1 MDREISMNATPKN
14 RSFLKELERS
24 SIEILD
30 SKSNLNIKVLHEEEA
45 IALALKYQSTLKSV
59 YVEAMKIGVS
69 PYRYIRNRESI
80 SIQDQIRLA
89 ESRIAVIGSGGLGG
103 HVLLLLA
110 RIGIGHL
117 RIIDGD
123 VFDETNLNRQPLCNK
138 ETINKA
144 KPVVAADA
152 VRLINPSVEVTII
165 TEKVNAANAEH
176 ILSGVD
182 VIVDALDNMD
192 DRLVVE
198 EIAKKNN
205 IPFVHGAVA
214 GFEGQVTTI
223 FPEDKGLMS
232 LYGND
237 RHVNDK
243 FSPENILGVPVL
255 APSVIASIQAM
266 EVLKILLNRGG
277 VFRNTLVHIDLENGQ
292 LNKYE
297 Y

>member
-1 MDREISMNATPKN
+1 MNNTPKN
-14 RSFLKELERS
+14 RQFLKELNKLAL
-24 SIEILD
+24 EILD
-30 SKSNLNIKVLHEEEA
+30 GKSNRKIKVLYEVEA

-59 YVEAMKIGVS
+59 YVEAMKLGIC
-69 PYRYIRNRESI
+69 PYRYIRNRESV

-103 HVLLLLA
+103 HVILLLA
-110 RIGIGHL
+110 RMGIGYI

-138 ETINKA
+138 ETINKE
-144 KPVVAADA
+144 KPVVAEDTIN
-152 VRLINPSVEVTII
+152 LINPSVEVSII
-165 TEKVNAANAEH
+165 TDKVNFANAEH

-192 DRLVVE
+192 DRLMVE
-198 EIAKKNN
+198 KVAKKNR

-214 GFEGQVTTI
+214 GFEGQVATI
-223 FPEDKGLMS
+223 FPEDKGLTF
-232 LYGND
+232 LYGGNSCKAND
-237 RHVNDK
+237 ND
-243 FSPENILGVPVL
+243 SPETIWGVPVL
-255 APSVIASIQAM
+255 APALIASMQAM
-266 EVLKILLNRGG
+266 EVLKILLNRSG
-277 VFRNTLVHIDLENGQ
+277 VFRNTLVHMDLETGQ

>member
-1 MDREISMNATPKN
+1 MNNTPKN
-14 RSFLKELERS
+14 RQFLKELNKLAL
-24 SIEILD
+24 EILD
-30 SKSNLNIKVLHEEEA
+30 GKSNRKIKVLYEVEA

-59 YVEAMKIGVS
+59 YVEAMKLEIC
-69 PYRYIRNRESI
+69 PYRYIRNRESV

-103 HVLLLLA
+103 HVILLLA
-110 RIGIGHL
+110 RMGIGYI

-138 ETINKA
+138 ETINKE
-144 KPVVAADA
+144 KPVVAEDTIN
-152 VRLINPSVEVTII
+152 LINPSVEVSII
-165 TEKVNAANAEH
+165 TDKVNFANAEH

-192 DRLVVE
+192 DRLMVE
-198 EIAKKNN
+198 KVAKKNR

-214 GFEGQVTTI
+214 GFEGQVATI
-223 FPEDKGLMS
+223 FPEDKGLTF
-232 LYGND
+232 LYGGNSCKAND
-237 RHVNDK
+237 ND
-243 FSPENILGVPVL
+243 SPETIWGVPVL
-255 APSVIASIQAM
+255 APALIASMQAM
-266 EVLKILLNRGG
+266 EVLKILLNRSG
-277 VFRNTLVHIDLENGQ
+277 VFRNTLVHMDLETGQ